1 MNEKSQNGD
10 VVELDLPDYI
20 EEQNAIPDVEP
31 ESSFAEN
38 KEEIFVRNR
47 RLAAEE
53 SYKQMKAANENNSPA
68 LKNFS
73 AESENTVKKK
83 FRGKNRKLSLL
94 EKICV
99 TAVIAVVA
107 IPATEVIFNMT
118 AGIGSSPNISALEEA
133 DRNAS
138 NVFSGLGA
146 GLEELLLSGTTIEGY
161 TFENDGTVFT
171 FGNQKTDM
179 SFFVGNDFSG
189 YAYGEFECSSNSAEV
204 VYALWSA
211 KPIPDEYKRVLTDS
225 EQEALVKKRIIIGCY
240 PSAE

>member
-1 MNEKSQNGD
+1 MNEKNQNGD
-10 VVELDLPDYI
+10 VVEIDLPDYI
-20 EEQNAIPDVEP
+20 EEQRAIPDVET
-31 ESSFAEN
+31 ESYFAEN
-38 KEEIFVRNR
+38 KEEIYIRNR
-47 RLAAEE
+47 KLAAEE
-53 SYKQMKAANENNSPA
+53 AYKQMKAANENNSPA

-73 AESENTVKKK
+73 AESANTVKKK
-83 FRGKNRKLSLL
+83 SRGKNRKLSLL
-94 EKICV
+94 EKICG
-99 TAVIAVVA
+99 TAVIAVAA
-107 IPATEVIFNMT
+107 IAATDVIFNMT

-138 NVFSGLGA
+138 SVFSASGA
-146 GLEELLLSGTTIEGY
+146 GLTELFLSGTTIEGY

-171 FGNQKTDM
+171 YGNQKTDI

-189 YAYGEFECSSNSAEV
+189 YVYGEFECSSNSAEV

-240 PSAE
+240 PAVD